1 MVKVPTRLVLS
12 VIISSRPVVTTFRIR
27 QKDPPRG
34 GSGDTG
40 PVMRAVL
47 LATLLSLTASA
58 SLHAQSLGGVARQEQ
73 EKKRKAPPSPVPS
86 YTEEDLKSRSG
97 TAKGPVTPPAV
108 RAPSP
113 SPAASAEPSP
123 SPEPDRALLE
133 REWRARFAEAR
144 AHIAEADARAY
155 EDRIDV
161 VYVSGVLVQQK
172 VRVKVETAE
181 LRAAR
186 KALDDLEEELRRS
199 GGLPGWS
206 RE

>member
-1 MVKVPTRLVLS
+1 M
-12 VIISSRPVVTTFRIR
+12 VTTPRIR
-27 QKDPPRG
+27 QKDPLRG

-47 LATLLSLTASA
+47 LGALLSLAASTP
-58 SLHAQSLGGVARQEQ
+58 LHAQSLGGVARQEQ
-73 EKKRKAPPSPVPS
+73 EKKRKAPASPVPS

-97 TAKGPVTPPAV
+97 TGKAPVTPPAV
-108 RAPSP
+108 RASSP
-113 SPAASAEPSP
+113 SPAASPEP
-123 SPEPDRALLE
+123 SPEPDRSLLE

-161 VYVSGVLVQQK
+161 VYVSGVLVQQR

-199 GGLPGWS
+199 GGLPGWG